1 MDGSGGLRLRR
12 IIVSAIRPPNSP
24 ARIDSIGKP
33 GTGAGGTYVLVLV
46 VLVLVILL
54 LVALLLVVVDVVVEI
69 TVV

>member
-46 VLVLVILL
+46 VLLVVL

>member
-1 MDGSGGLRLRR
+1 LDGSGGLRLRR

-46 VLVLVILL
+46 VLLVVL